1 VNALRFLIWSGSMS
15 RTKRDHSGRSKRIDM
30 ADANLNYGD
39 SYTFQSG
46 GNNLS
51 NDGGRDWAVLSSDAG
66 LTVRIEGAT
75 SSGDVLTGY
84 DVYIHEG
91 SAAGVSRYLVKTPE
105 GWFRWSLTAA
115 IDDRAQFQIYNNAD
129 NSQQGVPIPA
139 SGPFSLYLDGQW
151 VGQESGKD
159 YLELSSS
166 AISFSAT
173 ESS

>member
-1 VNALRFLIWSGSMS
+1 
-15 RTKRDHSGRSKRIDM
+15 M

-46 GNNLS
+46 GKSLG
-51 NDGGRDWAVLSSDAG
+51 NDIGRDWAVLWSAG
-66 LTVRIEGAT
+66 LAVQIEGAAST
-75 SSGDVLTGY
+75 GDVLTGY
-84 DVYIHEG
+84 DVYIHE
-91 SAAGVSRYLVKTPE
+91 SSNEGVPRYLVKTPE
-105 GWFRWSLTAA
+105 GWLRWALTAA

-139 SGPFSLYLDGQW
+139 SGPFSLYVDGQW

-159 YLELSSS
+159 YLELSST

-173 ESS
+173 QLS